1 MLCTCVKS
9 YISWI
14 VQKIEGLETW
24 VLKSVSFR
32 RLVINYNFNI
42 AIAVISFFFFYK
54 RWNKY

>member
-42 AIAVISFFFFYK
+42 AIAVISFFFL
-54 RWNKY
+54 